1 MLMNKIWQGREF
13 SRIQNWKVRDF
24 VTDAVKDILAARKAQ
39 AMRRHLAS
47 MGFCQDF
54 SSNECLKM
62 TCYQKTHEDVRTLLS
77 VALSPVPAY

>member
-1 MLMNKIWQGREF
+1 MDLVTLFLDKLAMLMNKIWQGREF

-39 AMRRHLAS
+39 AMRRHVAS

-62 TCYQKTHEDVRTLLS
+62 TCYQKK
-77 VALSPVPAY
+77 PMKM